1 MDEAYRAALQALS
14 PPLSSMPLR
23 GGVGCITSPPDSEAY
38 YGETDSDA
46 DVVAQER
53 QRRQKRRSPSSS
65 PAKPPPEEEETS
77 EMSGYESAPDASSYL
92 GQPQHRWAEPQGQPP
107 QQQMQQQQQ
116 HMLPGVAR
124 REVVYQ
130 PPPNE
135 WGVQAENSG
144 QSSPS
149 NSQGAGEGDSGFQ
162 EAPAIKP
169 PPLVSPERAREA
181 MMLASCRQL
190 VPMVGP
196 LETPVDDE
204 LTATYKDKA
213 RQASECHLP
222 FNPPLYSI
230 MPG

>member
-1 MDEAYRAALQALS
+1 MDEAYRAALHALS
-14 PPLSSMPLR
+14 PPLSSMPLH
-23 GGVGCITSPPDSEAY
+23 GGVRCITSPPDSEAY

-65 PAKPPPEEEETS
+65 PAKPPPEEEEAS
-77 EMSGYESAPDASSYL
+77 EMSGYESAPDANGYL
-92 GQPQHRWAEPQGQPP
+92 GQPQHRWATEPQGPP
-107 QQQMQQQQQ
+107 PLQQHLQQQQ
-116 HMLPGVAR
+116 HTLPGVAR

-135 WGVQAENSG
+135 WGLQAENSG
-144 QSSPS
+144 QSSPN

-162 EAPAIKP
+162 EAPAVKP

-181 MMLASCRQL
+181 MMLASRRQL

-213 RQASECHLP
+213 RQASEYPLYP
-222 FNPPLYSI
+222 PPPLH
-230 MPG
+230 P